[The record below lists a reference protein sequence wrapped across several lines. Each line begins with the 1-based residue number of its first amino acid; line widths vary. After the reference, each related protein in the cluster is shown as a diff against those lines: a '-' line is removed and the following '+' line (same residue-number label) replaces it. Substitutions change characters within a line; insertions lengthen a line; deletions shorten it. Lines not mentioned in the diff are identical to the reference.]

1 VVSDDRERRCHT
13 YLKTPE
19 GKALYQEQ
27 KKHFAAHPPEKPT
40 LKPPPTKR
48 KASQDPESPQLSAA
62 AVFKQPY
69 PSAALTAAEPPDIDL
84 STSWTYD
91 IGANTH
97 VGNNINHFFN
107 YEEAQPTH
115 MSTGSSS
122 PKIHGY
128 GDIKLSIQ
136 CGKRSRTFIL
146 KRVAYCPGFHTNLVS
161 SDILF
166 DAGVRIDQES
176 NCLVYRQTGGRF
188 TDLIR
193 YDKFRLLKAY
203 PHEHPIFAAFPAH
216 LKEVPAR
223 SATSKVWHQ
232 RLGHCDMESIQ
243 HLPAAAEGVVINKE
257 PLKTTAFSPPLCEP
271 CVMAR
276 IQQQTS
282 RRPAP
287 KGTYPFERVHF
298 DVIILGTKDKKGYGG
313 NTCIAHFWCDHT
325 KYHRA
330 WPLPNHKQSSLLP
343 IFESIIAFTKKFG
356 PGTKWIHSD
365 DEKGIGEQIES
376 LLQED
381 GIIWEV
387 STPYTPDQ
395 NFAAERSGRTITDRG
410 RAILDEAQIPTYLW
424 PEFTYA
430 IIFLL
435 NQTPIE
441 SLGWKTPYEIL
452 YGRKPKLFSLYVLG
466 SLSYV
471 LIKRSE
477 RKDTDKFDPRALK
490 GYLVGFEASNI
501 YRIWIPATDRVVRTR
516 DVKIDETQRY
526 KPQLE
531 APEVSANEKAEI
543 NRIQDLI
550 DILHTSEFDW
560 IEDLEAIPST
570 MPPAQPKGPTQAEKP
585 SDATYLITPP
595 ATPDN
600 LVPYE
605 VPNWSL
611 NREQAP
617 LTNAT
622 PPSPLGGGDPEPEG
636 TQHEDI
642 QPPQPEPA
650 QHHIQLLDPES
661 EPERRPK
668 RRKTRTQRA
677 EDMPNQDLRK
687 RAFHAESEQTGDNA
701 NIYDESAQHVLQTFF
716 SASARNYGH
725 RENLPPEPKSWKEMM
740 NHPMSAHF
748 RAATHKEI
756 RTLIAK
762 HTWDEVARP
771 IKGKTNILPTTWRFT
786 YKPDPDGY
794 ITKFK
799 ARLCA
804 RGDLQL
810 GVNKQDVAA
819 ITGAYKTFRMLM
831 ALVAA
836 FDLNVIQLDA
846 VNAFINADL
855 DEDIYISCPD
865 GYKEAGRDI
874 CLKLRKA
881 LYGLRKSPKLWFNE
895 FSTALQ
901 KLGLTPVPDEPCLF
915 IHPTKLIIVFF
926 YVDDILLMS
935 SPSLNSELEE
945 LCRNLMEMYEMRRM
959 DEFKSFLNTT
969 VVRDRLNRRL
979 WLSQHQYIEKL
990 VAIYH
995 QEFAPTTHTPL
1006 SGQDLQQYEGE
1017 ATPKQIIAYQRRVGS
1032 IIYPASTSRPDIAYA
1047 ASKLAEFMHNPSP
1060 AHLSEVH

>member
-1 VVSDDRERRCHT
+1 
-13 YLKTPE
+13 
-19 GKALYQEQ
+19 
-27 KKHFAAHPPEKPT
+27 
-40 LKPPPTKR
+40 
-48 KASQDPESPQLSAA
+48 
-62 AVFKQPY
+62 
-69 PSAALTAAEPPDIDL
+69 
-84 STSWTYD
+84 
-91 IGANTH
+91 
-97 VGNNINHFFN
+97 
-107 YEEAQPTH
+107 
-115 MSTGSSS
+115 
-122 PKIHGY
+122 
-128 GDIKLSIQ
+128 
-136 CGKRSRTFIL
+136 
-146 KRVAYCPGFHTNLVS
+146 
-161 SDILF
+161 
-166 DAGVRIDQES
+166 
-176 NCLVYRQTGGRF
+176 
-188 TDLIR
+188 
-193 YDKFRLLKAY
+193 
-203 PHEHPIFAAFPAH
+203 
-216 LKEVPAR
+216 
-223 SATSKVWHQ
+223 
-232 RLGHCDMESIQ
+232 
-243 HLPAAAEGVVINKE
+243 
-257 PLKTTAFSPPLCEP
+257 
-271 CVMAR
+271 
-276 IQQQTS
+276 
-282 RRPAP
+282 
-287 KGTYPFERVHF
+287 
-298 DVIILGTKDKKGYGG
+298 
-313 NTCIAHFWCDHT
+313 
-325 KYHRA
+325 
-330 WPLPNHKQSSLLP
+330 
-343 IFESIIAFTKKFG
+343 
-356 PGTKWIHSD
+356 
-365 DEKGIGEQIES
+365 
-376 LLQED
+376 
-381 GIIWEV
+381 
-387 STPYTPDQ
+387 
-395 NFAAERSGRTITDRG
+395 
-410 RAILDEAQIPTYLW
+410 
-424 PEFTYA
+424 
-430 IIFLL
+430 
-435 NQTPIE
+435 
-441 SLGWKTPYEIL
+441 
-452 YGRKPKLFSLYVLG
+452 
-466 SLSYV
+466 
-471 LIKRSE
+471 
-477 RKDTDKFDPRALK
+477 
-490 GYLVGFEASNI
+490 
-501 YRIWIPATDRVVRTR
+501 
-516 DVKIDETQRY
+516 
-526 KPQLE
+526 
-531 APEVSANEKAEI
+531 
-543 NRIQDLI
+543 
-550 DILHTSEFDW
+550 
-560 IEDLEAIPST
+560 
-570 MPPAQPKGPTQAEKP
+570 
-585 SDATYLITPP
+585 
-595 ATPDN
+595 
-600 LVPYE
+600 
-605 VPNWSL
+605 
-611 NREQAP
+611 
-617 LTNAT
+617 
-622 PPSPLGGGDPEPEG
+622 
-636 TQHEDI
+636 
-642 QPPQPEPA
+642 
-650 QHHIQLLDPES
+650 
-661 EPERRPK
+661 
-668 RRKTRTQRA
+668 
-677 EDMPNQDLRK
+677 MPNQDLRK

-819 ITGAYKTFRMLM
+819 ITGAYKTFCMLM

-881 LYGLRKSPKLWFNE
+881 LYGLRKSPKLWFIE
-895 FSTALQ
+895 FSTALR